1 MDNKYTVKDLFELN
15 IRLKFPSNVDLISKE
30 FKKIPACNK
39 AYEIVSNISKI
50 KVDNIKSILNKIH
63 TSNYPKLSELIFSII
78 ENDNTEINNLLNLI
92 EEYLNKTAMITN
104 TLECYCKLFLYL
116 LDNNLLTKETIF
128 NYVKNI
134 YYKQC
139 YNKYTI
145 SLDVSNL
152 SEDIILLFPKLS
164 IVPVNNKITC
174 DNMVDLASYLN
185 NKMKIN
191 INLLT
196 YIQQYI
202 YINELDI
209 IKLIIES
216 FINNNTINNYNI
228 ISLNAILINNSV
240 LYYIKLNYYDKLY
253 DMYSNLDNYINV
265 KDNDYDY
272 KICIN
277 ELEKLIKNLNKI
289 KTV

>member
-1 MDNKYTVKDLFELN
+1 
-15 IRLKFPSNVDLISKE
+15 
-30 FKKIPACNK
+30 
-39 AYEIVSNISKI
+39 
-50 KVDNIKSILNKIH
+50 
-63 TSNYPKLSELIFSII
+63 
-78 ENDNTEINNLLNLI
+78 
-92 EEYLNKTAMITN
+92 MITN

>member
-1 MDNKYTVKDLFELN
+1 
-15 IRLKFPSNVDLISKE
+15 
-30 FKKIPACNK
+30 
-39 AYEIVSNISKI
+39 
-50 KVDNIKSILNKIH
+50 
-63 TSNYPKLSELIFSII
+63 
-78 ENDNTEINNLLNLI
+78 
-92 EEYLNKTAMITN
+92 
-104 TLECYCKLFLYL
+104 
-116 LDNNLLTKETIF
+116 
-128 NYVKNI
+128 
-134 YYKQC
+134 
-139 YNKYTI
+139 
-145 SLDVSNL
+145 
-152 SEDIILLFPKLS
+152 
-164 IVPVNNKITC
+164 
-174 DNMVDLASYLN
+174 MVDLASYLN